1 MPQNRSIVQL
11 PQGAQ
16 PPYRVFLNGVPQEEG
31 RDYRVEGDTLV
42 FPKHLQK
49 EGRLGALRWAG
60 IFLGLF
66 GIWRGRWR
74 RARTAAGF
82 LASSRGPEHV
92 APPSETTAAL
102 GAVPILKPSGCADEL

>member
-31 RDYRVEGDTLV
+31 RDYRIEGDTLV
-42 FPKHLQK
+42 FPKLLQK
-49 EGRLGALRWAG
+49 EGRLGWFRWTA

-66 GIWRGRWR
+66 GTYRQNDSVDVQYTQNGESRLATYLDIVQPD
-74 RARTAAGF
+74 AGDPRDP
-82 LASSRGPEHV
+82 A
-92 APPSETTAAL
+92 
-102 GAVPILKPSGCADEL
+102 

>member
-31 RDYRVEGDTLV
+31 RDYRIEGDTLV
-42 FPKHLQK
+42 FPKRLQK
-49 EGRLGALRWAG
+49 EGRLGWFRWTA

-66 GIWRGRWR
+66 GTYRQNDSVDVQYTHNGEQRLATYLDIVQPDAGDPAD
-74 RARTAAGF
+74 RA
-82 LASSRGPEHV
+82 
-92 APPSETTAAL
+92 
-102 GAVPILKPSGCADEL
+102 